1 MNFSSVLDKIG
12 EWNPQLL
19 RELKGRLKP
28 RNIVVFSAISLCLQM
43 LLYSFYQSL
52 VPNYQYINNHF
63 DRYCIGNPSPDWNGY
78 EHYYDSNNFCLQDAF
93 GNLTINWQLWWLD
106 IFITTSIIAIFVL
119 LVGGTYLLIADLSKE
134 ESRGTLNFIRLAPQ
148 SARSILTGKILGVP
162 ALLYWVIILGITL
175 NFGAAMGAA
184 IPFLLLIG
192 FYGITIACC
201 AFFYTAALFYGLAVP
216 KLMGFQAWLGGGA
229 VLFFLWGM
237 TAFTVESHQEDAIGN
252 VADWLTLF
260 YPGKVLAYLVHA
272 TSVAEKAHY
281 LNLEQITQL
290 SWFQLHLWE
299 NAFTGMFFI
308 LLNLGIGIYFL
319 GQGIKRR
326 FHNPIATPITKQQS
340 YWLTTSLVAILAG
353 FSLESLDYYDRPTGL
368 WENMLGLLCFQVPLF
383 LGLIAALSP
392 ERQTLQ
398 DWARYR
404 HQAGAKNTSKN
415 LLQDLIWGE
424 KSPSTLAIAINLAI
438 ASLIQLPLLLIL
450 PLEHYKLA
458 AFTGILLNISI
469 MLIYASVAQLML
481 MMKTSKRQINL
492 GCCYHH
498 RINRCPPHYF
508 WFISTQ
514 SQRLFRSLALL
525 SSASCSNTRCW
536 SGRNFAGINNSMGS
550 NISSSIF
557 HDEAIKS
564 RRCFRYQSFAE

>member
-1 MNFSSVLDKIG
+1 
-12 EWNPQLL
+12 
-19 RELKGRLKP
+19 
-28 RNIVVFSAISLCLQM
+28 
-43 LLYSFYQSL
+43 
-52 VPNYQYINNHF
+52 
-63 DRYCIGNPSPDWNGY
+63 
-78 EHYYDSNNFCLQDAF
+78 
-93 GNLTINWQLWWLD
+93 
-106 IFITTSIIAIFVL
+106 
-119 LVGGTYLLIADLSKE
+119 
-134 ESRGTLNFIRLAPQ
+134 
-148 SARSILTGKILGVP
+148 
-162 ALLYWVIILGITL
+162 
-175 NFGAAMGAA
+175 MGAA

-481 MMKTSKRQINL
+481 MMKTSKRQIWAAATITGLIAAPLTIFGLFQLNPSGYSGVWL
-492 GCCYHH
+492 FSVL
-498 RINRCPPHYF
+498 PAVA
-508 WFISTQ
+508 TQ
-514 SQRLFRSLALL
+514 DAGAGEILLALITQWGAILALAFFMMKQLKAAGASATKALL
-525 SSASCSNTRCW
+525 SS
-536 SGRNFAGINNSMGS
+536 G
-550 NISSSIF
+550 
-557 HDEAIKS
+557 
-564 RRCFRYQSFAE
+564 